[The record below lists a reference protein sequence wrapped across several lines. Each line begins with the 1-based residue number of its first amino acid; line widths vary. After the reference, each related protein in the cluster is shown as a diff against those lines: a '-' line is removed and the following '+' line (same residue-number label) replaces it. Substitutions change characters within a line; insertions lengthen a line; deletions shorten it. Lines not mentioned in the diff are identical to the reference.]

1 MYLQLFFTVYQYD
14 IVRHSSKYIM
24 MKNGEDSFS
33 FQSYAKECMWSFIR
47 CLKCSRHYLL
57 NPRLVN
63 KMVLILFTSCK
74 RNILYDVFN
83 SALFYVNSLAALFI
97 LDQLFCFIRGQPT
110 GYDHHRFSLDFYTTM
125 YKVASSSCPHAQT
138 KEVRCLIELQN
149 ANIDPSKTLI
159 LNPAMAN
166 LICRH
171 GPPRNHNP
179 AKVIVQDIKRSSG
192 VGELVNVIH
201 PPVGAE
207 PGPWAQRACGEVQ
220 SPSHSLEASHS
231 PQNASN
237 NPHNSNPQH
246 PNNPHNTANNPQH
259 APEETT
265 EPLSLREESQP
276 SRLLLKRQSSALLL
290 DAQDMDKVVKEEV
303 VLQSNDGSLFSV
315 QTASEPSL
323 PHSDSESSTDLS
335 QASTLSTSSSTSR
348 RLHHLHS
355 NSHAPHRNLP
365 QNLIQIVSLHSQP
378 LFHNEGYF
386 TLYQAMEYL
395 IQKSPRFP
403 PP

>member
-1 MYLQLFFTVYQYD
+1 
-14 IVRHSSKYIM
+14 
-24 MKNGEDSFS
+24 
-33 FQSYAKECMWSFIR
+33 
-47 CLKCSRHYLL
+47 
-57 NPRLVN
+57 
-63 KMVLILFTSCK
+63 MVLILFTSCK

-83 SALFYVNSLAALFI
+83 SAFECVDSLAALFI

-125 YKVASSSCPHAQT
+125 YKVASFSCPHTQT

-179 AKVIVQDIKRSSG
+179 TKVIVQDIKHSSG
-192 VGELVNVIH
+192 AGELVNAFTAIH
-201 PPVGAE
+201 SPPPGAE
-207 PGPWAQRACGEVQ
+207 PGLWAQRVCGEVQ
-220 SPSHSLEASHS
+220 NPSHSVEASHS
-231 PQNASN
+231 AQNVSNSPQNTDNPQNASSICQHAN
-237 NPHNSNPQH
+237 NA
-246 PNNPHNTANNPQH
+246 HNT
-259 APEETT
+259 PEETT

-335 QASTLSTSSSTSR
+335 QASTLSTSSSASR

-386 TLYQAMEYL
+386 TLYQAIEYL

-403 PP
+403 QP

>member
-1 MYLQLFFTVYQYD
+1 
-14 IVRHSSKYIM
+14 
-24 MKNGEDSFS
+24 
-33 FQSYAKECMWSFIR
+33 
-47 CLKCSRHYLL
+47 
-57 NPRLVN
+57 
-63 KMVLILFTSCK
+63 MVLILFTSCK

-83 SALFYVNSLAALFI
+83 SAFVCVFSLAALFI

-125 YKVASSSCPHAQT
+125 YKVASSSCSHAQT

-179 AKVIVQDIKRSSG
+179 TKVIVQDMKHSSG
-192 VGELVNVIH
+192 VGELFTAIH
-201 PPVGAE
+201 PPAGADT
-207 PGPWAQRACGEVQ
+207 GVWAQRACGENQ
-220 SPSHSLEASHS
+220 SPS
-231 PQNASN
+231 N
-237 NPHNSNPQH
+237 NPQHNNPQHTSNPQH
-246 PNNPHNTANNPQH
+246 T
-259 APEETT
+259 PEETT

-315 QTASEPSL
+315 QTASESSF

-335 QASTLSTSSSTSR
+335 QASTLSTSSSASR

-355 NSHAPHRNLP
+355 NSHAPYRNLP

-386 TLYQAMEYL
+386 TLYQAIEYL

>member
-1 MYLQLFFTVYQYD
+1 
-14 IVRHSSKYIM
+14 
-24 MKNGEDSFS
+24 
-33 FQSYAKECMWSFIR
+33 
-47 CLKCSRHYLL
+47 
-57 NPRLVN
+57 
-63 KMVLILFTSCK
+63 MVLILFTSCK

-97 LDQLFCFIRGQPT
+97 LDQLFFFIRGQPT
-110 GYDHHRFSLDFYTTM
+110 GYDHYRFSLDFYTTM
-125 YKVASSSCPHAQT
+125 YKVAFSSCPHAQT

-192 VGELVNVIH
+192 VGELVNAIH
-201 PPVGAE
+201 PPGAE
-207 PGPWAQRACGEVQ
+207 PGPWVQRVCGEVQ
-220 SPSHSLEASHS
+220 SPSRS

-237 NPHNSNPQH
+237 NSQNDS
-246 PNNPHNTANNPQH
+246 NNPQNNNPQNTSTLTQYT
-259 APEETT
+259 PEETT
-265 EPLSLREESQP
+265 EPLSLRAESQP

-323 PHSDSESSTDLS
+323 PHSR
-335 QASTLSTSSSTSR
+335 TS
-348 RLHHLHS
+348 LF
-355 NSHAPHRNLP
+355 LP
-365 QNLIQIVSLHSQP
+365 
-378 LFHNEGYF
+378 
-386 TLYQAMEYL
+386 
-395 IQKSPRFP
+395 
-403 PP
+403 

>member
-1 MYLQLFFTVYQYD
+1 
-14 IVRHSSKYIM
+14 
-24 MKNGEDSFS
+24 
-33 FQSYAKECMWSFIR
+33 MWSFIR
-47 CLKCSRHYLL
+47 RLKRSRHYLL

-97 LDQLFCFIRGQPT
+97 LDQLFFFIRGQPT
-110 GYDHHRFSLDFYTTM
+110 GYDHYRFSLDFYTTM

-192 VGELVNVIH
+192 VGELVNAIH
-201 PPVGAE
+201 PPGAE
-207 PGPWAQRACGEVQ
+207 PGPCVQRVCGEVQ
-220 SPSHSLEASHS
+220 SPSRS

-237 NPHNSNPQH
+237 NSQNDSNNPQNNNPQH

-259 APEETT
+259 TPEETT
-265 EPLSLREESQP
+265 EPLSLRAESQP

>member
-47 CLKCSRHYLL
+47 RLKRSRHYLL

-97 LDQLFCFIRGQPT
+97 LDQLFFFIRGQPT
-110 GYDHHRFSLDFYTTM
+110 GYDHYRFSLDFYTTM
-125 YKVASSSCPHAQT
+125 YKVAFSSCAHAQT

-192 VGELVNVIH
+192 VGELVNAIH
-201 PPVGAE
+201 PPGAE
-207 PGPWAQRACGEVQ
+207 PGPCVQRVCGEVP
-220 SPSHSLEASHS
+220 SPSHS

-237 NPHNSNPQH
+237 NSQNDSNPQ
-246 PNNPHNTANNPQH
+246 NNNPQNTSTLTQY

-276 SRLLLKRQSSALLL
+276 ARLLLKRQSSALLL